1 VTIRTRLAFG
11 LSAIAAVLL
20 VPLGLTLRS
29 LDRVHDETMHL
40 RDRDFA
46 ASLLLG
52 RMRTAAEDLRSA
64 EISLLFI
71 PAVSSRD
78 AMARQFSQ
86 LAAMVDTLRS
96 IGRFERPKL
105 REAADQIKA
114 AVNAVMRYAPLEYQA
129 ALAGNA
135 RAADTISD
143 RHVVPAI
150 NSVNRAIDA
159 AQQSLRARTQE
170 RIQGTAA
177 LTEEARRVSAGALAL
192 AVILAILIAF
202 ALWRS
207 ISRPVQDLEQ
217 GMAAVADGNF
227 GHRLSVSPDRRDEF
241 GRLSGSFRTMAAQ
254 LAQLDRLKAEFIS
267 VASHEIKTPLNVI
280 LGYLQLL
287 DEGVYGPISTRQRE
301 IIKTLDTQS
310 RSLARLV
317 HQLLDVSRFEAGGG
331 KIYPRPM
338 DLRKFLHDLEG
349 TFRVLSLQ
357 RGIHFEVRRTQD
369 LPREVYWDVDRM
381 NEVLGNLLSNAFKFT
396 EREGRI
402 TLRVEGSDD
411 HVQLSVSDTGT
422 GIPPSQLPHIFEKF
436 FQADNQGPSS
446 LGGTGL
452 GLAIAKQIVVA
463 HGGSIVADSTLA
475 VGTTFTITLPVRA
488 GRPAPAPPR
497 ELAVGEPA

>member
-1 VTIRTRLAFG
+1 VTIRTRLALG
-11 LSAIAAVLL
+11 LFAIAVVLL
-20 VPLGLTLRS
+20 LPLGLTLRS
-29 LDRVHDETMHL
+29 LDRVHDEMMDV

-46 ASLLLG
+46 ASLLLA
-52 RMRTAAEDLRSA
+52 RMRAGVDDLRAAEM
-64 EISLLFI
+64 SLLFVPEI
-71 PAVSSRD
+71 SSRD
-78 AMARQFSQ
+78 AMSQ
-86 LAAMVDTLRS
+86 QISRLSAMVDTLE
-96 IGRFERPKL
+96 FYQL
-105 REAADQIKA
+105 REAVHQIRA
-114 AVNAVMRYAPLEYQA
+114 AIGAVVRYVPREYQA

-135 RAADTISD
+135 RRADTLSS

-150 NSVNRAIDA
+150 NSVDRVIAT
-159 AQQSLRARTQE
+159 AQQSLRERTRE
-170 RIQGTAA
+170 RVEETAA
-177 LTEEARRVSAGALAL
+177 LTEEAQRVSAGALAL
-192 AVILAILIAF
+192 AIALALLIAF

-207 ISRPVQDLEQ
+207 ISRPVHDLAL

-227 GHRLSVSPDRRDEF
+227 GHRLSVSPDRPDEF

-287 DEGVYGPISTRQRE
+287 DEGVYGTISARQRE
-301 IIKTLDTQS
+301 IIKTLDTQT
-310 RSLARLV
+310 RALARLV

-331 KIYPRPM
+331 KIYPRPV

-357 RGIHFEVRRTQD
+357 RGIHFEVRRSDD
-369 LPREVYWDVDRM
+369 LPRDVHWDPDRM

-402 TLRVEGSDD
+402 TLRAEASDD
-411 HVQLSVSDTGT
+411 DIRLSVTDTGT

-475 VGTTFTITLPVRA
+475 VGTTFMITLPVRA
-488 GRPAPAPPR
+488 GRPSGMIPR
-497 ELAVGEPA
+497 EIAVGEPA

>member
-1 VTIRTRLAFG
+1 VSIRTRLALG
-11 LSAIAAVLL
+11 LFAIAVVLL
-20 VPLGLTLRS
+20 LPLGVALRS
-29 LDRVHDETMHL
+29 LDDVHDETLAL
-40 RDRDFA
+40 RDREFA

-52 RMRTAAEDLRSA
+52 RMRATTEDLRSA
-64 EISLLFI
+64 EISLLFF
-71 PAVSSRD
+71 PDVSSRD
-78 AMARQFSQ
+78 AMAMQISRLS
-86 LAAMVDTLRS
+86 AMLDTLRTFQ
-96 IGRFERPKL
+96 IRD
-105 REAADQIKA
+105 AADQIRSA
-114 AVNAVMRYAPLEYQA
+114 ITAVVRYAPLEYQS
-129 ALAGNA
+129 ALAGRT
-135 RAADTISD
+135 RAADTLSN

-150 NSVNRAIDA
+150 NSVDRAIAA
-159 AQQSLRARTQE
+159 AQQSLRERTSE
-170 RIQGTAA
+170 RVQATAT
-177 LTEEARRVSAGALAL
+177 LTEEAQRVAAGALAL
-192 AVILAILIAF
+192 AIGLALLIAF

-207 ISRPVQDLEQ
+207 ISRPVHDLAQ

-227 GHRLSVSPDRRDEF
+227 GHRLSVSPERRDEF

-287 DEGVYGPISTRQRE
+287 DEGVYGPISTRQRD
-301 IIKTLDTQS
+301 IIKTLDMQT

-331 KIYPRPM
+331 KIFPRPI
-338 DLRKFLHDLEG
+338 DLRRFLHDLEG

-357 RGIHFEVRRTQD
+357 RGIHFDVEQADD
-369 LPREVYWDVDRM
+369 LPAEVHWDADRM

-402 TLRVEGSDD
+402 TLRVEAVDD
-411 HVQLSVSDTGT
+411 QIQLAVSDTGA

-463 HGGSIVADSTLA
+463 HGGSIGADSTLA
-475 VGTTFTITLPVRA
+475 VGTTFTITLPVHV
-488 GRPAPAPPR
+488 GRPSTALTR
-497 ELAVGEPA
+497 ELAVSEPA

>member
-1 VTIRTRLAFG
+1 MSIRTRLALG
-11 LSAIAAVLL
+11 LFAIAVVLL
-20 VPLGLTLRS
+20 LPLGLALRS
-29 LDRVHDETMHL
+29 LDRVHDETMAL

-52 RMRTAAEDLRSA
+52 RMRSATEDLRGA
-64 EISLLFI
+64 ETSLLFI
-71 PAVSSRD
+71 PEVASRD
-78 AMARQFSQ
+78 AMALQISRLSRM
-86 LAAMVDTLRS
+86 LDTLRTYQ
-96 IGRFERPKL
+96 L
-105 REAADQIKA
+105 REAAEQIRSAIA
-114 AVNAVMRYAPLEYQA
+114 AVVRYAPLEYQA
-129 ALAGNA
+129 ALAGRT
-135 RAADTISD
+135 RAADTLSN

-150 NSVNRAIDA
+150 NSVDRAIVA
-159 AQQSLRARTQE
+159 AQTSLRERTRE
-170 RIQGTAA
+170 RVQATAA
-177 LTEEARRVSAGALAL
+177 LTEEAQRVAAGALAL
-192 AVILAILIAF
+192 AIALALLIAF

-207 ISRPVQDLEQ
+207 ISRPVHDLAQ

-227 GHRLSVSPDRRDEF
+227 GHRLSVSPERRDEF

-287 DEGVYGPISTRQRE
+287 EEGVYGPISGRQRE
-301 IIKTLDTQS
+301 IIKTLDTQT

-338 DLRKFLHDLEG
+338 DLRRFLHELEG

-357 RGIHFEVRRTQD
+357 RGIHFEVEYGDD
-369 LPREVYWDVDRM
+369 LPTEVHWDADRM

-396 EREGRI
+396 ERDGHI
-402 TLRVEGSDD
+402 TLRVDAVDD
-411 HVQLSVSDTGT
+411 QVQLAVSDTGA

-475 VGTTFTITLPVRA
+475 VGTTFTITLPVQS
-488 GRPAPAPPR
+488 GRPSTAVSR
-497 ELAVGEPA
+497 EFAVGEPA

>member
-1 VTIRTRLAFG
+1 VTIRTRLALG
-11 LSAIAAVLL
+11 LFAIALVLL
-20 VPLGLTLRS
+20 LPLAPTLRS
-29 LDRVHDETMHL
+29 LDLVHDETVEL

-52 RMRTAAEDLRSA
+52 RMRAAVDDLRTA
-64 EISLLFI
+64 EIALLFFPDI
-71 PAVSSRD
+71 SNRD
-78 AMARQFSQ
+78 AMTLHITRLSTMA
-86 LAAMVDTLRS
+86 DTLAS
-96 IGRFERPKL
+96 PTYQL
-105 REAADQIKA
+105 RDAADQIKA
-114 AVNAVMRYAPLEYQA
+114 AVNVVVRYAPVEYRF

-135 RAADTISD
+135 RAADTVSG
-143 RHVVPAI
+143 RRVVPAI
-150 NSVNRAIDA
+150 NTVDRVIGT
-159 AQQSLRARTQE
+159 AQQSLRERTRDRVQE
-170 RIQGTAA
+170 AA
-177 LTEEARRVSAGALAL
+177 VLTEKAQRASAGALAVAIAL
-192 AVILAILIAF
+192 ALLIAF

-207 ISRPVQDLEQ
+207 ISRPVQELAQ

-227 GHRLSVSPDRRDEF
+227 DHRLSVSPERRDEF

-287 DEGVYGPISTRQRE
+287 EEEVYGPISPRQRE
-301 IIKTLDTQS
+301 IIKTLDTQT

-331 KIYPRPM
+331 KIYPRAI
-338 DLRKFLHDLEG
+338 DLRKFLQDLEG
-349 TFRVLSLQ
+349 TFRVLSMQ
-357 RGIHFEVRRTQD
+357 RGIHFEVQRAD
-369 LPREVYWDVDRM
+369 NLPREVYWDADRM

-402 TLRVEGSDD
+402 SLRVEAVDND
-411 HVQLSVSDTGT
+411 VQISVTDTGA

-436 FQADNQGPSS
+436 YQADNQGASS

-463 HGGSIVADSTLA
+463 HGGSITADSTLA
-475 VGTTFTITLPVRA
+475 VGSTFTVRLPVRA
-488 GRPAPAPPR
+488 GRPSPARPR
-497 ELAVGEPA
+497 EVAVGEPA

>member
-1 VTIRTRLAFG
+1 MTIRTRLALG
-11 LSAIAAVLL
+11 LFAIAVVLL
-20 VPLGLTLRS
+20 LPLGLTLRS
-29 LDRVHDETMHL
+29 LDRVHDETLGL
-40 RDRDFA
+40 RANEFA

-52 RMRTAAEDLRSA
+52 RMRKATEDLRAA
-64 EISLLFI
+64 ETSLLFVKDV
-71 PAVSSRD
+71 ASRD
-78 AMARQFSQ
+78 AIVLQISRLSAMA
-86 LAAMVDTLRS
+86 DTLR
-96 IGRFERPKL
+96 GYRL
-105 REAADQIKA
+105 REAADQIRA
-114 AVNAVMRYAPLEYQA
+114 AITAVGRYAPLEYQTS
-129 ALAGNA
+129 LAGNS
-135 RAADTISD
+135 RAADTLSN

-150 NSVNRAIDA
+150 RSVDGAITA
-159 AQQSLRARTQE
+159 AQESLRDRTGE
-170 RIQGTAA
+170 RVEATAA
-177 LTEEARRVSAGALAL
+177 LTEEAQRVSAGALAL
-192 AVILAILIAF
+192 AIGLALLIAF

-207 ISRPVQDLEQ
+207 ISRPVHDLAQ

-227 GHRLSVSPDRRDEF
+227 DHRLSVSADRRDEF

-287 DEGVYGPISTRQRE
+287 DEGVYGPISARQRE
-301 IIKTLDTQS
+301 IIKTLDTQT

-331 KIYPRPM
+331 KIYPRSL
-338 DLRKFLHDLEG
+338 DLRRFLHDLEG

-357 RGIHFEVRRTQD
+357 RGIHFEVQRGDD
-369 LPREVYWDVDRM
+369 LPHEVHWDPDRM

-396 EREGRI
+396 ERDGRI
-402 TLRVEGSDD
+402 TLRVEAADD
-411 HVQLSVSDTGT
+411 EIQLSVIDTGA

-475 VGTTFTITLPVRA
+475 VGTTFTITLPVRT
-488 GRPAPAPPR
+488 GRPSTAMPR
-497 ELAVGEPA
+497 ELEVGELA